1 MTFLHNWQGGCEFF
15 LWEDEVVKR
24 TTEVINEIGYVE
36 NNAGI
41 LRERRDVDDG
51 NVDIWKEMKK
61 TQ

>member
-1 MTFLHNWQGGCEFF
+1 M
-15 LWEDEVVKR
+15 VKR

>member
-1 MTFLHNWQGGCEFF
+1 M
-15 LWEDEVVKR
+15 VKR

-36 NNAGI
+36 MNAGI